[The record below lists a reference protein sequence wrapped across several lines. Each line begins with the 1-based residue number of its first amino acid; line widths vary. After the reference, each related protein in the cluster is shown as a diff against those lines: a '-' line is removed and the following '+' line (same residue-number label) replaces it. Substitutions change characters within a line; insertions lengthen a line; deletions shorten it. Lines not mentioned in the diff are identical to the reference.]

1 MKWTNGHDVLLLRE
15 ILAVEPYTF
24 KPKIKERGNAWTLIA
39 NTLNTLKDPMF
50 NVNQR
55 SVRDRYKVLET
66 RFNEK
71 EREEAKASGI
81 SPEESEI
88 DQAMQEIIEKMNEA
102 EQSYHK
108 ISEEKKDK
116 EEKDKKSADEMRRRS
131 LETFAETRK
140 RKELN
145 DSNEDKP
152 KKAKRSRSTGAET
165 MAYLKKNAD
174 EMKDMKERKLEL
186 LAQQQQQQSTQQQ
199 NSASNQQA
207 MLLLMQQQFEHQKQ
221 QQQQALLQQQ
231 QMQLQ
236 HQQQAQ
242 MQQQM
247 LQAFLASMQKLFE
260 QNFTKE

>member
-1 MKWTNGHDVLLLRE
+1 MKWTNGHVLLLRE

-24 KPKIKERGNAWTLIA
+24 KPKSKERGNAWTLIA

-108 ISEEKKDK
+108 ISEEKKI
-116 EEKDKKSADEMRRRS
+116 KKKKIKNQLMRCEGDLS
-131 LETFAETRK
+131 KHLQKQENGKSSMTVMKINRK
-140 RKELN
+140 RQKE
-145 DSNEDKP
+145 
-152 KKAKRSRSTGAET
+152 
-165 MAYLKKNAD
+165 AD
-174 EMKDMKERKLEL
+174 
-186 LAQQQQQQSTQQQ
+186 
-199 NSASNQQA
+199 
-207 MLLLMQQQFEHQKQ
+207 
-221 QQQQALLQQQ
+221 
-231 QMQLQ
+231 QLVPR
-236 HQQQAQ
+236 
-242 MQQQM
+242 
-247 LQAFLASMQKLFE
+247 LWP
-260 QNFTKE
+260 T